1 MNHTSIRRKCLL
13 LVFLLG
19 FFSVHAFS
27 QIGIIV
33 QLSPQADPNQV
44 AASFNGVVVEAL
56 SDANQFLLSVPAMPS
71 GPLSNDVRW
80 IEANNPSTLPSNPR
94 TGYLTVKQN
103 AAADWYN
110 AQPAFALIKLSEALT
125 YSRGRGVVVADI
137 NSDVDYSHPAL
148 VGHLTSGYDFV
159 NNGPS
164 GGGTSLN
171 DSSASYLDDSSAS
184 YLDGVTITYLN
195 NSKASFL
202 DDSSASYLDS
212 RNPAYSHGT
221 LTAGIIAAV
230 APESMIMPLRAFDDN
245 GAATHF
251 RIAKAIR
258 YAVKQGAQVINMSF
272 GSLTASSAVRTAVDY
287 AIRNGV
293 ILIASAGNSNTSD
306 PQYPAAYV
314 NVITAA
320 ATNLN
325 DVKAPFSNYGTSVNI
340 DAPGVNIISAV
351 PGNLYGIVGGTSFS
365 APIVAATAALILAE
379 GVDNST
385 ASARI
390 TAGAIN
396 VDAQNPN
403 YIGQLGAGRVN
414 ILNSVNPN

>member
-1 MNHTSIRRKCLL
+1 MNHSSIRRKCLL
-13 LVFLLG
+13 WVFFLG
-19 FFSVHAFS
+19 FFNVCAFS
-27 QIGIIV
+27 QIGIVV
-33 QLSPQADPNQV
+33 QLSPQTDPNEV
-44 AASFNGVVVEAL
+44 AARFNGVVVEAL
-56 SDANQFLLSVPAMPS
+56 SDANQFLLSVPAIPT
-71 GPLSNDVRW
+71 GPLSNDIRW
-80 IEANNPSTLPSNPR
+80 IETNQPSTLPSNPR

-110 AQPAFALIKLSEALT
+110 AQPSFALIKLPNALT

-159 NNGPS
+159 NDGPGS
-164 GGGTSLN
+164 GGGALLN
-171 DSSASYLDDSSAS
+171 DSSASYLDESSAS

-195 NSKASFL
+195 DSSASYL

-230 APESMIMPLRAFDDN
+230 APESMIMPLRAFDDK
-245 GAATHF
+245 GSATNF

-258 YAVKQGAQVINMSF
+258 YAVKHGAQVINMSF
-272 GSLTASSAVRTAVDY
+272 GSLTESPVVRSAIDY
-287 AIRNGV
+287 ALRNNV
-293 ILIASAGNSNTSD
+293 VLTASAGNNNTSN
-306 PQYPAAYV
+306 PQYPAAYA

-325 DVKAPFSNYGTSVNI
+325 DVKARFSNYGTPVNV

-351 PGNLYGIVGGTSFS
+351 PGNLYGIASGTSFS
-365 APIVAATAALILAE
+365 APIVAGTAALILAE
-379 GVDNST
+379 GVSGV
-385 ASARI
+385 SARI
-390 TAGAIN
+390 AAGAIN
-396 VDAQNPN
+396 INVQNPN
-403 YIGQLGAGRVN
+403 YIGQLGAGRVD